1 MDQPGNKTVP
11 QRYKVE
17 VRREMVC
24 LEDQEIEMI
33 GLEGDLGRNRDES
46 ARVKDTETHTHT
58 HTKIH
63 TTFFYVFIFKLHF
76 YLFLIRRDIHMVD
89 NSRILSI
96 SFTRYRQQNPL

>member
-58 HTKIH
+58 HKDTHYILLC
-63 TTFFYVFIFKLHF
+63 I
-76 YLFLIRRDIHMVD
+76 YL
-89 NSRILSI
+89 
-96 SFTRYRQQNPL
+96 